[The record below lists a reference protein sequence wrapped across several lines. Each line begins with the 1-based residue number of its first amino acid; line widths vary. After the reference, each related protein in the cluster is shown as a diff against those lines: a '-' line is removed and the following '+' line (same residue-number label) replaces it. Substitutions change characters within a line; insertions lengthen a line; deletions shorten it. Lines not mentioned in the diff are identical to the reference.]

1 MYYLPDGQYFAILC
15 SIDIHRFDGGSTACT
30 ECCCCAMREKYDGN

>member
-1 MYYLPDGQYFAILC
+1 MYYLPDGQYFAIFC
-15 SIDIHRFDGGSTACT
+15 SIDARRCDGGSTSYT